1 MDNKDTTGIRCLL
14 SVSVKYRELLAWA
27 RWEVIWLQT
36 MRILRKRVLFT
47 LSYFL
52 RYSYQIFTCI
62 STQSKYF
69 LSSYGDQ
76 MFMRISIH
84 VETPSDSQTSQI
96 LSVLWIFEH
105 CMIEILMLILWLFH
119 VPSLT
124 GIVKW
129 QLRVPLPPVFF
140 IPNLIL
146 LTKTQMLY
154 KLPTLNN
161 I

>member
-14 SVSVKYRELLAWA
+14 SVSVKYRELLVWV

-69 LSSYGDQ
+69 LSSYSDQ

-96 LSVLWIFEH
+96 FLVLWMNIRALHDWNSYADFVIVP
-105 CMIEILMLILWLFH
+105 CSSKSPGSSQMAITGPATSSLFH
-119 VPSLT
+119 PQPHSS
-124 GIVKW
+124 
-129 QLRVPLPPVFF
+129 
-140 IPNLIL
+140 N
-146 LTKTQMLY
+146 
-154 KLPTLNN
+154 
-161 I
+161 

>member
-62 STQSKYF
+62 SRHSKYF

-76 MFMRISIH
+76 VFMRLSIH
-84 VETPSDSQTSQI
+84 VENPSDSQTSQI
-96 LSVLWIFEH
+96 SWDLGIFGH
-105 CMIEILMLILWLFH
+105 YMIGVRMLILRLFH
-119 VPSLT
+119 VLPRLT
-124 GIVKW
+124 GPVKGR
-129 QLRVPLPPVFF
+129 LRVTLPWLFF

-146 LTKTQMLY
+146 LTET
-154 KLPTLNN
+154 
-161 I
+161 